1 MNVIGA
7 LTDNGLVHY
16 RFVKVDASD
25 IGMNSLGVSG
35 NSLSIDANFLFRSSG
50 DVYLDGGD
58 RNDFDRGGSA
68 GDTLSGGGGN
78 DTLGGAGGDD
88 TLIGGGGS
96 DTFVALHGALDPLG
110 SGAAQI
116 TIEDFNLAEDAIE
129 IIGGSG
135 FEALVIQQEGSDTHV
150 SFGSRELILD
160 NVTASN
166 LNSSHFVS
174 RVLSEGTSDS
184 DEDGCT
190 PARRR

>member
-35 NSLSIDANFLFRSSG
+35 NSLSIDANFIYGGSG

-68 GDTLSGGGGN
+68 GDSLSGGGGN

-116 TIEDFNLAEDAIE
+116 TIEDFNLRSEE
-129 IIGGSG
+129 HTS
-135 FEALVIQQEGSDTHV
+135 ALQSLMRI
-150 SFGSRELILD
+150 
-160 NVTASN
+160 
-166 LNSSHFVS
+166 
-174 RVLSEGTSDS
+174 
-184 DEDGCT
+184 
-190 PARRR
+190 